1 VKPTDAQRANLKA
14 LQDAATKAA
23 DILESSCPP
32 ADVRTPSARLA
43 AVQTR
48 LDSML
53 QAIGTVRPAL
63 DSLYSSLNDEQKV
76 AFDAIGPERNGIKTA
91 TAADETPQRHRHR
104 HHYGYRGMIF
114 RMMGL

>member
-1 VKPTDAQRANLKA
+1 
-14 LQDAATKAA
+14 
-23 DILESSCPP
+23 
-32 ADVRTPSARLA
+32 
-43 AVQTR
+43 
-48 LDSML
+48 ML